1 MTINGVLVSFVTM
14 INVLIKAAL
23 RKIIYS
29 PIIGEIKVKS
39 RHEFGA
45 HSSRFQSITAGNE
58 NSREEPW
65 RTTACPLPWAHD
77 YLAFS
82 SC

>member
-45 HSSRFQSITAGNE
+45 HSSRFQTLIEESQDRHWQWLATSHVE
-58 NSREEPW
+58 SRGK
-65 RTTACPLPWAHD
+65 
-77 YLAFS
+77 
-82 SC
+82 